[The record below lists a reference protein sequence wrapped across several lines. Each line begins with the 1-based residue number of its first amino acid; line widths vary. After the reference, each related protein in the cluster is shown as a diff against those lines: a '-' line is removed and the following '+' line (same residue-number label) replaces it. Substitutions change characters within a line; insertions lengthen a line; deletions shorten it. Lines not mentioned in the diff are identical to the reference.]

1 MLSAEIIQAW
11 FVAFFTLSILSFLID
26 DNPIYKAAEHLF
38 AGASAGYGVVVAY
51 WDYIRPN
58 LIYKLWPQKENIGQ
72 DSIFIDV
79 WYGIYE
85 TLYQIT
91 TLFGLI
97 DPVLLTKSGIEVG
110 LKANSVIS
118 FSYLIPLILGLLM
131 LTRLVPRLSWM
142 ARYSIA
148 YIVGVFAG
156 LRAFSMVQSDILN
169 QIKGFTHL
177 VVSDVF
183 SIVSSLVL
191 VVGTIC
197 ALIYFFF
204 SKQHDGLIGKISRV
218 GIWTLMISFGAAF
231 GYTVMARISLLI
243 GRFDKLI
250 EFSEPKYSYATF
262 WCLAIIVITLLV
274 YFIMKSKKE
283 TKIDSFN

>member
-58 LIYKLWPQKENIGQ
+58 LIYKLWPQKENIEQ

-110 LKANSVIS
+110 LKADSVIS

-177 VVSDVF
+177 VVSDV
-183 SIVSSLVL
+183 
-191 VVGTIC
+191 
-197 ALIYFFF
+197 
-204 SKQHDGLIGKISRV
+204 
-218 GIWTLMISFGAAF
+218 
-231 GYTVMARISLLI
+231 
-243 GRFDKLI
+243 
-250 EFSEPKYSYATF
+250 
-262 WCLAIIVITLLV
+262 
-274 YFIMKSKKE
+274 
-283 TKIDSFN
+283 